1 MDKVMIEN
9 FFIMDEFQLTFRNQ
23 KGGEVKYPKAVKENF
38 STYLPGFL
46 NQTTF

>member
-1 MDKVMIEN
+1 MIEN
-9 FFIMDEFQLTFRNQ
+9 FFIMDEFPPIVRNQ